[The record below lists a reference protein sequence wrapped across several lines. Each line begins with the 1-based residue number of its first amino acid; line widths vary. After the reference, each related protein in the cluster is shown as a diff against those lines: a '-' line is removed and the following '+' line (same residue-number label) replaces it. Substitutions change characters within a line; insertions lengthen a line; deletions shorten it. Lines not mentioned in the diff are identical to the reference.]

1 MIDET
6 ARYVRGNRAREDFVG
21 RDTLDADSFVGS
33 QQATGEGEIRSAIDE
48 ADIETV
54 PDAAA
59 MSALPLP
66 ATVPLYP
73 PRLQIDFDY
82 QPRPKAEVSSQLAL
96 RLESSLA
103 NDSNRIEVLVEGDA
117 TILRGVVGSERE
129 RRLAELLVRFEPEVA
144 RVENQLVV
152 QPPAGATLG
161 LPAPSRD

>member
-1 MIDET
+1 L
-6 ARYVRGNRAREDFVG
+6 ADFVG
-21 RDTLDADSFVGS
+21 RDALDVDSFVGS
-33 QQATGEGEIRSAIDE
+33 QQSTGEGGIRSSIDE
-48 ADIETV
+48 LDFETV

-59 MSALPLP
+59 AMAPPVP

-73 PRLQIDFDY
+73 PRLKIGFDY
-82 QPRPKAEVSSQLAL
+82 RPRPMAEFSSQLAL

-117 TILRGVVGSERE
+117 TILRGVVVSERA

-152 QPPAGATLG
+152 QPAAAPL
-161 LPAPSRD
+161 LPPPLTSSPESSRD